1 METFNNLKIGTK
13 LFIAFALIVFL
24 NISNIIYVFKN
35 ITESENASKEL
46 YKIHFISIDKL
57 VEADRDAYQA
67 NLAICQSFD
76 TVINQNKDLLAKE
89 LSDIDENTK
98 QIIERYSVFAEKS
111 KLNEKADLAKISS
124 EFDDNYKRLAE
135 TTNQI
140 VVDIKAGKFAKAHD
154 LYLKDYMS
162 SFTPMREAMNK
173 FTDIHLDSAEKAYQ
187 STIDLN
193 ATIKKFLLILN
204 IVILCIIIV
213 SGYVITKSITG
224 PLSKAVSITEKV
236 ANGDLTVKIESSGN
250 NETSMLLSSI
260 KVMVE
265 NLRRIAATLK
275 DGADRISISSSQVS
289 STAIELSQGANSQAA
304 SSEEISASIEEM
316 STNIGQNSENSQQTK
331 KVTSNA
337 YSKLEIANA
346 SFQKTVDAMAKIA
359 EKIKIIN
366 EIAFQTNIL
375 SLNAAVEAA
384 RAGQYGKGFAVVA
397 SEVKKLAE
405 QSHKAAIDIDDL
417 TLSSVDLAKE
427 SGGMLS
433 EIVPEIQQVAR
444 LIEEIALA
452 SIEQSQGSG
461 QIQSSVIRFADIT
474 QKTSAMSEELAAS
487 SEELKNQS
495 AQMLELTEMFNL

>member
-1 METFNNLKIGTK
+1 
-13 LFIAFALIVFL
+13 
-24 NISNIIYVFKN
+24 
-35 ITESENASKEL
+35 
-46 YKIHFISIDKL
+46 
-57 VEADRDAYQA
+57 
-67 NLAICQSFD
+67 
-76 TVINQNKDLLAKE
+76 
-89 LSDIDENTK
+89 
-98 QIIERYSVFAEKS
+98 
-111 KLNEKADLAKISS
+111 
-124 EFDDNYKRLAE
+124 
-135 TTNQI
+135 
-140 VVDIKAGKFAKAHD
+140 
-154 LYLKDYMS
+154 
-162 SFTPMREAMNK
+162 MRGAMNK

-187 STIDLN
+187 STIDFN
-193 ATIKKFLLILN
+193 ATIKRFLLILN
-204 IVILCIIIV
+204 VVILFIIIV
-213 SGYVITKSITG
+213 SGFVITKSITG

-236 ANGDLTVKIESSGN
+236 ANGDLSVKIESSGN

-260 KVMVE
+260 KIMVE
-265 NLRRIAATLK
+265 NLRRIAGTLK
-275 DGADRISISSSQVS
+275 DGADRISISSNQVS
-289 STAIELSQGANSQAA
+289 STATELSQGANSQAA

-397 SEVKKLAE
+397 AEVKKLAE

-427 SGGMLS
+427 SGRMLS